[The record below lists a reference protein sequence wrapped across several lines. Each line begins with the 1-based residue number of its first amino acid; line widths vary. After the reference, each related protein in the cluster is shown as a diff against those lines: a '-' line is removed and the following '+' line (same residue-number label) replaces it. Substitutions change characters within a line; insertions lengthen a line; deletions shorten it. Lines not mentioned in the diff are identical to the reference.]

1 MKSTQPMS
9 HDRGTIMAVD
19 SITHIVTIK
28 SLVMN
33 KTFQVAAD
41 AEIAHAT
48 GEHCS
53 LDELH
58 NGERVD
64 VYYENTGPIHI
75 AHRILQLT
83 GVGLRKAA

>member
-1 MKSTQPMS
+1 MKSTQQMS

-28 SLVMN
+28 SLVIN

-41 AEIAHAT
+41 AEIARAT

-58 NGERVD
+58 NGEGVD

-75 AHRILQLT
+75 AHRIIQVTALEQ
-83 GVGLRKAA
+83 RKAA